1 LGLTPTPPL
10 GTAAGAARVEGT
22 SAARTGR
29 RDDHMFY
36 ESERVSEKKKSQGD
50 SIYT

>member
-1 LGLTPTPPL
+1 MGLTPTPPL

-29 RDDHMFY
+29 RDDHIVNK
-36 ESERVSEKKKSQGD
+36 SERVNEK
-50 SIYT
+50 